1 MFYPFSSSLRVTVD
15 LENFNFLNNRRKNN
29 KSKNPVNWTIQL
41 SCESLPTREK
51 AGRET
56 QGEQQLQGQNS
67 GPRLPKI
74 LCYCG
79 CRRWTRHFLP
89 LSLFAPAP
97 PWAILSE
104 NSREAELK
112 RQKISWQTMNPTS
125 WLSEREEGEDDYVWE
140 QDFQIYNSLEEPSA
154 TASTQS
160 SADLSVGES
169 SRSSL
174 TVSFRGGRHA
184 LVAEIFLSRE

>member
-1 MFYPFSSSLRVTVD
+1 MVYPFSSSLRVTVD

-29 KSKNPVNWTIQL
+29 KSKNPVTRTIQL
-41 SCESLPTREK
+41 SHESLPTREK

-89 LSLFAPAP
+89 LPLPLSLFAPAP

-112 RQKISWQTMNPTS
+112 RKKILEQTMTPTS

-169 SRSSL
+169 SRSSP

-184 LVAEIFLSRE
+184 LVAEK